1 MQTKGTIINFHGQ
14 NVYAGIDVHLNSWK
28 VTIMLENVVHKTF
41 SQDPCAKTLADYLK
55 KNFPG
60 ADYFSAYESGFCGFS
75 VHRELIKH
83 GINNIIVNP
92 ADIPTKDKDKKQKED
107 KRDSR
112 KIAKSLKNGDLEGI
126 FILSTKMEEL
136 RGLVRYRKTI
146 VKEIGRNKNRIKS
159 YLYLNGI
166 DIPSELSSASKYW
179 SGKFTQWIKTI
190 EMSTIYGKMVLQET
204 VETVEYL
211 RLKLLKINREL
222 KNIFKNSEYSK
233 QLEVIQSI
241 PGFGLIMAITLLSEL
256 EEFSRFTNLDKLCSY
271 VGLVPTTNSS
281 GDNEKTGSI
290 TSRSNKSLRSSI
302 IESAWVAARI
312 DPSLAYS
319 YNDLCKRMK
328 PNEAIIRIAKKLLS
342 RLRYLIKNETEYS
355 YSLKNIV
362 NIGNK
367 NTSKLGNCCPALAAN

>member
-271 VGLVPTTNSS
+271 VGLVPTTDSS
-281 GDNEKTGSI
+281 GDNEKTGPI

-302 IESAWVAARI
+302 IESAWVAVRI

>member
-204 VETVEYL
+204 LETVDYL

-241 PGFGLIMAITLLSEL
+241 PGFGLYALSVG
-256 EEFSRFTNLDKLCSY
+256 DKIS
-271 VGLVPTTNSS
+271 P
-281 GDNEKTGSI
+281 
-290 TSRSNKSLRSSI
+290 RSS
-302 IESAWVAARI
+302 V
-312 DPSLAYS
+312 
-319 YNDLCKRMK
+319 K
-328 PNEAIIRIAKKLLS
+328 
-342 RLRYLIKNETEYS
+342 
-355 YSLKNIV
+355 
-362 NIGNK
+362 
-367 NTSKLGNCCPALAAN
+367 